1 MLFKKINK
9 IKLILGKRNSVYLLY
24 YFLFSSFVVLL
35 EAIGIGL
42 IPVIF
47 SGLMDQSLIL
57 NKLDFNETVYNFVY
71 NVFNNKNFFLLIPI
85 IIFLFFLIKTS
96 INVIFIFF
104 ESKFFKLIMV
114 NLTTNVFEIY
124 LKKNYLFHALNN
136 PLILGRNITAEVNNT
151 ISHIRNFL
159 LIFRESFQ
167 VIIIGMVLLF
177 AHFKVTILIFLIIVF
192 FGIIFFYLTVNKL
205 KQKEKISFFERGE
218 KSKIINQI
226 INSIIE
232 VKLYQKAIFF
242 IEKYKKSTNNELD
255 SNYFQQIISKLPK
268 QIIEFIIVF
277 VLSLSIFY
285 ASFQGLKIE
294 AMIALILLYFFAALK
309 IYPSIN
315 NLLINRLGLIK
326 TGISFD
332 VIHKTIKNK
341 NEDSESIKITNK
353 FDFQDKI
360 KLVNVNFSYQG
371 RNKSLKDINLEVK
384 KNEMIGLVGKTGS
397 GKSTLIKIIMG
408 LITPHSGEFTV
419 DGKNIE
425 NIKYKWQKNIS
436 YIPQNFF
443 ILDDTIKKNIIFG
456 ENENDINYNLLE
468 KSIKFSS
475 LDAFISQLPKKLD
488 TFVGANGRK
497 ISGGQAQ
504 RLIIARAIYKNTDL
518 IILDEATNSLDK
530 KTELEIMENIYKLK
544 GKKTIFLITHNQKI
558 LNGCDKIFDISDGN
572 LVKK

>member
-1 MLFKKINK
+1 VLLL
-9 IKLILGKRNSVYLLY
+9 LIL
-24 YFLFSSFVVLL
+24 
-35 EAIGIGL
+35 A
-42 IPVIF
+42 
-47 SGLMDQSLIL
+47 
-57 NKLDFNETVYNFVY
+57 
-71 NVFNNKNFFLLIPI
+71 
-85 IIFLFFLIKTS
+85 
-96 INVIFIFF
+96 
-104 ESKFFKLIMV
+104 
-114 NLTTNVFEIY
+114 
-124 LKKNYLFHALNN
+124 
-136 PLILGRNITAEVNNT
+136 
-151 ISHIRNFL
+151 
-159 LIFRESFQ
+159 
-167 VIIIGMVLLF
+167 
-177 AHFKVTILIFLIIVF
+177 
-192 FGIIFFYLTVNKL
+192 
-205 KQKEKISFFERGE
+205 
-218 KSKIINQI
+218 
-226 INSIIE
+226 
-232 VKLYQKAIFF
+232 
-242 IEKYKKSTNNELD
+242 
-255 SNYFQQIISKLPK
+255 
-268 QIIEFIIVF
+268 
-277 VLSLSIFY
+277 IFY

>member
-1 MLFKKINK
+1 MSDVDIVTEVQQTVSDFTQN
-9 IKLILGKRNSVYLLY
+9 NLLK
-24 YFLFSSFVVLL
+24 FFSSFQT
-35 EAIGIGL
+35 ANI
-42 IPVIF
+42 
-47 SGLMDQSLIL
+47 
-57 NKLDFNETVYNFVY
+57 
-71 NVFNNKNFFLLIPI
+71 
-85 IIFLFFLIKTS
+85 IKTIS
-96 INVIFIFF
+96 DLNRYY
-104 ESKFFKLIMV
+104 MG
-114 NLTTNVFEIY
+114 VF
-124 LKKNYLFHALNN
+124 
-136 PLILGRNITAEVNNT
+136 V
-151 ISHIRNFL
+151 
-159 LIFRESFQ
+159 
-167 VIIIGMVLLF
+167 
-177 AHFKVTILIFLIIVF
+177 
-192 FGIIFFYLTVNKL
+192 
-205 KQKEKISFFERGE
+205 
-218 KSKIINQI
+218 
-226 INSIIE
+226 E

-315 NLLINRLGLIK
+315 NLLTNRLGLIK

-371 RNKSLKDINLEVK
+371 RNKSLKEINLEVK

-456 ENENDINYNLLE
+456 ENDINYNLLE